1 MKRSTKIILL
11 ITAILAAVTGIGLL
25 AAKLMLHIDMRQ
37 ASSIGIIGGADG
49 PTAIFVASKIVPNFL
64 LTFLLYGAKAVVTIG
79 AIIHTLSRRRRNKN
93 NDQ

>member
-1 MKRSTKIILL
+1 MKRSTKIILI
-11 ITAILAAVTGIGLL
+11 ITAVLAALAGIGFLFT
-25 AAKLMLHIDMRQ
+25 KLILQIDPRQ

-49 PTAIFVASKIVPNFL
+49 PTAVFVASKTVPNFL
-64 LTFLLYGAKAVVTIG
+64 LTLLLYGAKAVVTIG